1 MIYEINASEIMA
13 LLVNRSDQKQVRIK
27 INEVISIGCEVESK
41 HPSVFVDTDKYSFH
55 SFASICKKAI
65 TIDENEIVVDTTDQN
80 LSNRLK
86 CILPTVT
93 VRKYIEEIIG

>member
-13 LLVNRSDQKQVRIK
+13 LLVNKSDKKKVRIE
-27 INEVISIGCEVESK
+27 INKVISIGCEVENR

-55 SFASICKKAI
+55 SFTSLSKKAI
-65 TIDENEIVVDTTDQN
+65 TIDGNEIVVDTTDKF

-86 CILPTVT
+86 CMLPTVT
-93 VRKYIEEIIG
+93 IRKYIEEIIE